1 MLWASVTGTSP
12 LQVKVDGASTSVA
25 ASRLAAYTATLSDRV
40 LCVRVGSRLV
50 VLGKV
55 VS

>member
-12 LQVKVDGASTSVA
+12 LQVKVDGASTAVA
-25 ASRLAAYTATLSDRV
+25 ASRLGAYTATVNDRV
-40 LCVRVGSRLV
+40 LCARVGTRLV

-55 VS
+55 V

>member
-1 MLWASVTGTSP
+1 MLWATVTGTSP
-12 LQVKVDGASTSVA
+12 LQVKVDGASTAVP

-40 LCVRVGSRLV
+40 LCARVGTRLV

-55 VS
+55 L